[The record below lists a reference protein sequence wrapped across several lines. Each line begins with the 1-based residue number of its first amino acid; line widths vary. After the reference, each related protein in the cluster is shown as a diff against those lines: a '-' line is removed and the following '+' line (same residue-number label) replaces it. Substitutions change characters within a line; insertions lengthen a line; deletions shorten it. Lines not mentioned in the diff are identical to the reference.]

1 MKSEGGIQHVSFLLA
16 MKKAKEYGCGSRDHC
31 ALLIDEMIITNGIVY
46 SVTHS
51 KVFGLSEVAPHGI
64 KSEIYHDFYGM
75 ESDGD
80 NNENPTNMS
89 YFTETSKKLEGH
101 TAKGLTQV
109 KNRKLVNRNFISYLP
124 NY

>member
-1 MKSEGGIQHVSFLLA
+1 MKSEVGIQHVSFLLA
-16 MKKAKEYGCGSRDHC
+16 MKKAKEYGFGSRDHC

-51 KVFGLSEVAPHGI
+51 KVFGLSEIEPHGV

-75 ESDGD
+75 ESDG
-80 NNENPTNMS
+80 NKKENPSSMS

-109 KNRKLVNRNFISYLP
+109 KIILKY
-124 NY
+124 